1 MAKEQNVEGAQRR
14 FDMYHLL
21 GVLNLFD
28 LFGVSPAY
36 SH

>member
-1 MAKEQNVEGAQRR
+1 MAMEQNVEGAQRS
-14 FDMYHLL
+14 FDMYHLH